1 LAYGKR
7 SSAFGLVVGILGLIY
22 GTTRLTQSGLYAMT
36 QVWNIPNAT
45 RPNFVA
51 RLGRSITFLLLLALS
66 LALTTVLTAL
76 GGFGG
81 QKWYVGVV
89 SGLAAAVINV
99 LLYCSAFRVLTPKQ
113 VEWRALLPGAISGG
127 IAWTILQTLGTYVI
141 GHDLKGSSA
150 LYGTFGLV
158 LGLMAWIF
166 LGAQITVYAA
176 VINPGL
182 TFRLWPRA
190 IVQPPLLWQASAQW
204 HYWRRRTRCAPG
216 KKYRV
221 ASTRVRWTKAS
232 SESADTAVTTLGGW
246 R

>member
-1 LAYGKR
+1 MVHGGGQRPGSGCHQRFAL
-7 SSAFGLVVGILGLIY
+7 LLGLS
-22 GTTRLTQSGLYAMT
+22 RA
-36 QVWNIPNAT
+36 
-45 RPNFVA
+45 
-51 RLGRSITFLLLLALS
+51 
-66 LALTTVLTAL
+66 
-76 GGFGG
+76 
-81 QKWYVGVV
+81 
-89 SGLAAAVINV
+89 
-99 LLYCSAFRVLTPKQ
+99 TPKQ

-190 IVQPPLLWQASAQW
+190 IVQPPL
-204 HYWRRRTRCAPG
+204 T
-216 KKYRV
+216 V
-221 ASTRVRWTKAS
+221 AGQRSMALLATQNQMRAEQEVQSRFH
-232 SESADTAVTTLGGW
+232 
-246 R
+246 